1 MIVNPWI
8 YNEIWWLFKVK
19 SEIIVQVTQTKMWN
33 ILNIKSPKEGV
44 HLNVPNRLQFL
55 QNMENSFSEMNPRSI
70 PGQMRNQLLTV
81 DTSEALSLTL
91 NGLV

>member
-1 MIVNPWI
+1 
-8 YNEIWWLFKVK
+8 
-19 SEIIVQVTQTKMWN
+19 MWN